1 MTQSTMTKPSTS
13 TSTYNP
19 YSGVDSA
26 EPKKTD
32 TDAPTADSVPAEPI
46 YKLVIDENVVEK
58 ISSLAAQK
66 IDGIIDM
73 KGNVLSR
80 IQEGL
85 GGDDKTKGVSA
96 DIVDDAGAKLDLDVI
111 LEYGKSA
118 PQVFDEIKKV
128 VGGDLKD
135 MNDRE
140 RGGRHDPG
148 RVRQQE
154 RLQHRRRAAR
164 RVEQLTFALGKR
176 RAAEPSRPR
185 SALRSSSPPRIAAWR
200 AFSCGGSLCGLR
212 HSLRRWRAPRR

>member
-1 MTQSTMTKPSTS
+1 MTQSTMTKPST

-19 YSGVDSA
+19 YSGMDSVDT
-26 EPKKTD
+26 KTT
-32 TDAPTADSVPAEPI
+32 TDAPQAASVPAEPI

-118 PQVFDEIKKV
+118 PDVFDEIKKV

-135 MNDRE
+135 MTGLEVVEMTVNVVDVMTPE
-140 RGGRHDPG
+140 EYADKNGSNTDDG
-148 RVRQQE
+148 QQD
-154 RLQHRRRAAR
+154 
-164 RVEQLTFALGKR
+164 
-176 RAAEPSRPR
+176 
-185 SALRSSSPPRIAAWR
+185 
-200 AFSCGGSLCGLR
+200 GSDN
-212 HSLRRWRAPRR
+212 